1 MRTLKLASEQPV
13 LVVLLVGC
21 MSLVAVTLVLV
32 YKGDLMTGK
41 WNPVANLDYCGVP
54 QSISEED
61 HKFLDDL
68 VQQQSQDK
76 RSEPNPVSERRQ
88 NLAGADSDSTPV
100 PRAELVVNNSEVKRA
115 QLVVNGRIVERAE
128 LVRTRRQ

>member
-1 MRTLKLASEQPV
+1 MRTLKQASEQPV

-21 MSLVAVTLVLV
+21 ISMVAVTLILV
-32 YKGDLMTGK
+32 YKGDLITGK
-41 WNPVANLDYCGVP
+41 WNPVAKLDCGMP
-54 QSISEED
+54 QSISNED
-61 HKFLDDL
+61 HRFLDDL
-68 VQQQSQDK
+68 VQQRSQHK
-76 RSEPNPVSERRQ
+76 RSEPDPVGERRQ

-115 QLVVNGRIVERAE
+115 QLVVKGRIVERAE